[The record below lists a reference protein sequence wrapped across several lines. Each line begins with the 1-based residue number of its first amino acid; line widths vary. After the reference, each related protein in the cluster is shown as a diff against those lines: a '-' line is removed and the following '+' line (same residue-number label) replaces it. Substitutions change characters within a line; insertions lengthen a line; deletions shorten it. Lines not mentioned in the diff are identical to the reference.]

1 MRNPFSK
8 TAKSAKAKRPLTLL
22 GVFLVIAA
30 VGGITWVA
38 VAAPAV
44 KEPTI
49 TAGPSGSTT
58 QTSASFSFT
67 DNAGLTFQCSLDGVA
82 FATCTS
88 PKAYAGPLA
97 QGSHTFQ
104 VKARNSAGQFSAVVS
119 RTWTVDTTAPPAPQI
134 ASGPSGLVASKD
146 ATFKV
151 TDSEAG
157 VTFLC
162 KLDAAAYAT
171 CPATKPY
178 SNLGQGAHTFSVQAR
193 DAAGNT
199 SGATTRTWTVD
210 TVAPPRPNLTGRPGD
225 PDPSTTATFVWSVAE
240 AGVHFECKD
249 DNGPWTI
256 CTSPHIRTNLST
268 TVRHTFRV
276 RTVDDAGNMSPTADW
291 EWRIVV
297 PQTTIGLP
305 FTVTGTLGSLL
316 LAPGRSGTL
325 ATTISNPNNEQILV
339 TSLTVTVQAATNK
352 PGCNGPANI
361 DVQQSNVSVATPLAV
376 PAHGSVTL
384 PSGAV
389 TAPQVTMK
397 NLPTN
402 QDACK
407 GATFTFTYGG
417 SAHS

>member
-1 MRNPFSK
+1 MRDPLSK
-8 TAKSAKAKRPLTLL
+8 TAKSATAKRPLTLL
-22 GVFLVIAA
+22 GAFLMVAA
-30 VGGITWVA
+30 VVGVAWVA

-49 TAGPSGSTT
+49 TAGPSGATT
-58 QTSASFSFT
+58 QTSASFSFSGT
-67 DNAGLTFQCSLDGVA
+67 AGVTFQCSLDGVA

-97 QGSHTFQ
+97 QGSHTFK
-104 VKARNSAGQFSAVVS
+104 VRARNSAGQFSSAAS

-134 ASGPSGLVASKD
+134 TSGPSGLVATKD
-146 ATFKV
+146 ATLKY
-151 TDSEAG
+151 TDAEAG
-157 VTFLC
+157 VTYLC
-162 KLDAAAYAT
+162 KLDSAAYAT
-171 CPATKPY
+171 CPATKSY
-178 SNLGQGAHTFSVQAR
+178 SNLAQGAHTFSVQAR

-199 SGATTRTWTVD
+199 STATTRSWTVD

-225 PDPSTTATFVWSVAE
+225 PDASTTATFVWSVSE
-240 AGVHFECKD
+240 AGVRFECKD
-249 DNGPWTI
+249 DGGPWTV
-256 CTSPHIRTNLST
+256 CTSPHVRTNLST

-276 RTVDDAGNMSPTADW
+276 RTVDAAGNVSPTADW
-291 EWRIVV
+291 EWRIKAA
-297 PQTTIGLP
+297 QTGLP

-325 ATTISNPNNEQILV
+325 ATTITNPNGEQIFV

-361 DVQQSNVSVATPLAV
+361 AIEQSSASVATPLAV
-376 PAHGSVTL
+376 PANGSVTL
-384 PSGAV
+384 PSGGV
-389 TAPQVTMK
+389 TAPTVTMK

-407 GATFTFTYGG
+407 GATFTFSYGG

>member
-8 TAKSAKAKRPLTLL
+8 TAKSARAKRPLTLL
-22 GVFLVIAA
+22 GALLAIAA
-30 VGGITWVA
+30 VGAIVVTA
-38 VAAPAV
+38 VAAPPV
-44 KEPTI
+44 KEPKI

-67 DNAGLTFQCSLDGVA
+67 GTAGVTFQCSLDNAA

-88 PKAYAGPLA
+88 PKGYAGPLA

-104 VKARNSAGQFSAVVS
+104 VKARNSAGQFSTAAS
-119 RTWTVDTTAPPAPQI
+119 RSWTVDTVAPPVPQI
-134 ASGPSGLVASKD
+134 ASGPSGLVATKE

-151 TDSEAG
+151 TDAESG

-162 KLDAAAYAT
+162 KLDGAAYAT
-171 CPATKPY
+171 CPPTKSY
-178 SNLGQGAHTFSVQAR
+178 GNLAQGAHTFSVQAR

-199 SGATTRTWTVD
+199 STATARTWTVD
-210 TVAPPRPNLTGRPGD
+210 TVAPPRPTMTGRPND
-225 PDPSTTATFVWSVAE
+225 PDPSTTATFVWSVSE
-240 AGVHFECKD
+240 AGVRFECKD
-249 DNGPWTI
+249 DNAAWAT
-256 CTSPHIRTNLST
+256 CTSPHVRANLST

-276 RTVDDAGNMSPTADW
+276 RTVDDAGNVSPTADW
-291 EWRIVV
+291 EWRITAQ
-297 PQTTIGLP
+297 QTGLP

-325 ATTISNPNNEQILV
+325 ATTIANPNGEQIFV
-339 TSLTVTVQAATNK
+339 TSLTVAVQAATNK

-361 DVQQSNVSVATPLAV
+361 ALEQSNASVATPLAV

-384 PSGAV
+384 PFGAV
-389 TAPQVTMK
+389 TAPKVTMK